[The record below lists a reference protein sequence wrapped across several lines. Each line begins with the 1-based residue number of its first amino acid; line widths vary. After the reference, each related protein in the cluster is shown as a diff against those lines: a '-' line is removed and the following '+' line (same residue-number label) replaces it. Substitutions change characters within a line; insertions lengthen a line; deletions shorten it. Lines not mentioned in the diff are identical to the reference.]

1 MTKSIKQV
9 KVKDGEYKAT
19 WSGFVVTIMR
29 PKLID
34 SEFKPSMLNDYCVVK
49 NDGLSLDVEV
59 NRGIKGTTRK
69 KVEVIDG
76 WVYIDLSVEDRRELK
91 LNKILDE

>member
-9 KVKDGEYKAT
+9 KVLLDGEYKAT
-19 WSGFVVTIMR
+19 WSGFVITIMR

-34 SEFKPSMLNDYCVVK
+34 SEFKPSMLNDYCVIK
-49 NDGLSLDVEV
+49 NEGLALDVEV
-59 NRGIKGTTRK
+59 NKGIKGTTRK
-69 KVEVIDG
+69 VVEVIDG

-91 LNKILDE
+91 LKTILE

>member
-19 WSGFVVTIMR
+19 WSGFVVTIIR

-34 SEFKPSMLNDYCVVK
+34 SEFKPIMLNDYCVIK
-49 NDGLSLDVEV
+49 NGGLALDVEV
-59 NRGIKGTTRK
+59 NRGIKGIVIRK

-76 WVYIDLSVEDRRELK
+76 WVYVDLSVEDRRELK
-91 LNKILDE
+91 LKTILE

>member
-19 WSGFVVTIMR
+19 WSGFTITILR
-29 PKLID
+29 PEANTNPLKPYGEYSD
-34 SEFKPSMLNDYCVVK
+34 FKNG
-49 NDGLSLDVEV
+49 GLALDVEV
-59 NRGIKGTTRK
+59 NRGIKGHGIRK
-69 KVEVIDG
+69 VVDVIDG

-91 LNKILDE
+91 LKTILE